1 MKKKAGLVAVTL
13 VLSACTS
20 SPPDVTATTPAARLA
35 PELEA
40 FAADALAHGAP
51 AVVFHVRKGEQEE
64 LRSTGVNDLD
74 FHNKA
79 APTDKLWISGAGAPM
94 VAVSVMKLVEAG
106 TVRLDDPVSAHLP
119 EFTGIFKG
127 WDPTV
132 RDLMGSTSG
141 LPDYFPSLIQTRTLD
156 ELQTRPLSFE
166 DRLKIAAG
174 VDQPPGPVTYFAW
187 SATNWEVLGWLLER
201 KHHRRLGEILAEDVF
216 VPAGMVNSRLA
227 APGQP
232 PEPMLH
238 GYVVDHGNRRDFT
251 RVDAAAGSADAGII
265 STVEDLSRFMAALTT
280 GRLIHQETW
289 DSMIGA
295 KPFSLGGI
303 SPREDICPGTL
314 LISVAGGGGPYS
326 VQSVASLDGQ
336 GQVTIAAVLPP
347 SELNITDVP
356 PLVPKMENALLQTSK
371 SMC

>member
-1 MKKKAGLVAVTL
+1 
-13 VLSACTS
+13 
-20 SPPDVTATTPAARLA
+20 
-35 PELEA
+35 
-40 FAADALAHGAP
+40 
-51 AVVFHVRKGEQEE
+51 
-64 LRSTGVNDLD
+64 
-74 FHNKA
+74 
-79 APTDKLWISGAGAPM
+79 M